1 MLLFIIAYRNLLGKR
16 QKRIQ
21 RINLYVLCIRLF
33 SFLIIILSGKYNYFP
48 QQFLYFFPIKYKTRV
63 LRKILPVK
71 ECLLYSMGSLVPDTV
86 TDEYILSVKGAVN
99 HPMM

>member
-1 MLLFIIAYRNLLGKR
+1 M
-16 QKRIQ
+16 
-21 RINLYVLCIRLF
+21 RLQYE
-33 SFLIIILSGKYNYFP
+33 I
-48 QQFLYFFPIKYKTRV
+48 RV

>member
-1 MLLFIIAYRNLLGKR
+1 MVGGALLTVTQYATIAVAVLKEKTVRCAAH
-16 QKRIQ
+16 Q
-21 RINLYVLCIRLF
+21 RHSFVHWQDMRL
-33 SFLIIILSGKYNYFP
+33 
-48 QQFLYFFPIKYKTRV
+48 QYKTRV

-86 TDEYILSVKGAVN
+86 TDEHVLSVKGAVS